1 VKLGQ
6 QIRSLVLGEQH
17 HVYKMGYCRAFG
29 VDPGN
34 TLNRGLNE
42 RPSNSALQAIYIDA
56 FLGSILA
63 DPAARDTEYVRSRA
77 LLSVIASK
85 FPVDAVFYPSV
96 KDEWGTNVVITPDA
110 VTNQMAYCASYVV
123 RVNHVREFGVVETSL
138 LRQARGLTA
147 SGDFDWQEDA
157 DPGRLVFFGM
167 TKQEYEFAMRH
178 STNPNGMLD
187 LKAFQQHA

>member
-1 VKLGQ
+1 MAEQAECAPGHHYHLLGSWVKVGQ

-147 SGDFDWQEDA
+147 SGDFDWQE
-157 DPGRLVFFGM
+157 
-167 TKQEYEFAMRH
+167 
-178 STNPNGMLD
+178 
-187 LKAFQQHA
+187 